1 MSTGSTMVE
10 TGAARFSRHVAW
22 TLGARMLT
30 ACGSL
35 LAGVIVARWLGA
47 ASLGILSSLT
57 VITALAL
64 SFGALGLPSAI
75 TFIVARDRQRSRPV
89 VVNAILMGF
98 ILGIVL
104 ALGIV
109 VLSWLRPG
117 VFGDIPVDLIVI
129 AACAIPF
136 QMVMLFCM
144 AVFLGLNDIRWYN
157 LFDLLSQSALVI
169 DPLIALVLLGL
180 GLYLL
185 VTLNAAAAVV
195 ISIAVMIV
203 LVRTIAR
210 QSDAAT
216 GGISLPLISELLKHG
231 SKFYISMAASM
242 VILRADLLI
251 VNYFGGA
258 AEAGVYGVSTQVAT
272 VFLLIPNVI
281 SIVLFPRVTEA
292 RDVAGDIT
300 CRVTRHASFIMLL
313 ICLAAIPFAFLLPV
327 LYGASFANV
336 PFQVLILLP
345 GVYLLGIETVQVQFF
360 NSLGVPR
367 AVPLFWLVAVA
378 VNIGLNLALVPRFGA
393 YAAAAVSTLS
403 YGLMFVLISTY
414 FKARTGK
421 TFREAFVLRESELR
435 EFMQSG
441 KLLITGRKDLL

>member
-1 MSTGSTMVE
+1 
-10 TGAARFSRHVAW
+10 
-22 TLGARMLT
+22 
-30 ACGSL
+30 L
-35 LAGVIVARWLGA
+35 LAGIIVARWLGA
-47 ASLGILSSLT
+47 ASLGVLSSLT

-75 TFIVARDRQRSRPV
+75 TFVVARDRQRSRTV
-89 VVNAILMGF
+89 VANAILMGF
-98 ILGIVL
+98 ILGSVL

-117 VFGDIPVDLIVI
+117 MFGDIPADLIVI

-136 QMVMLFCM
+136 QMLMLFSM
-144 AVFLGLNDIRWYN
+144 AVFLGLNDIRRYN
-157 LFDLLSQSALVI
+157 LFDLLSQSSLVLN
-169 DPLIALVLLGL
+169 PVIALVLLGM

-185 VTLNAAAAVV
+185 VTLNAAAATAL
-195 ISIAVMIV
+195 SIAVMVI
-203 LVRTIAR
+203 LVRAIAK
-210 QSDAAT
+210 QSQASV
-216 GGISLPLISELLKHG
+216 GGISLPLIGELLKYG

-242 VILRADLLI
+242 IILRADLLI
-251 VNYFGGA
+251 VNYFSGA

-292 RDVAGDIT
+292 RDLAGDMT

-313 ICLAAIPFAFLLPV
+313 MCLAAIPFAFLLPM

-360 NSLGVPR
+360 NSQGVPR
-367 AVPLFWLVAVA
+367 AIPLFWVAATVI
-378 VNIGLNLALVPRFGA
+378 NIGLNLTLVPRFGA
-393 YAAAAVSTLS
+393 YAAAAVSTFS
-403 YGLMFVLISTY
+403 YGLMFILISTY
-414 FKARTGK
+414 FRSRTGK
-421 TFREAFVLRESELR
+421 SFREAFVLRASELR
-435 EFMQSG
+435 DGLQSV
-441 KLLITGRKDLL
+441 KLLITGRKAVYEGPPLKT